1 MFDISLRNSEFAIIK
16 KIVFNE
22 IGISLKDSKKDMVQ
36 NRLFKRLKHYQINDF
51 SNYIKIVQLSK
62 FEKSEFLNEIS
73 TNETY
78 FFREMA
84 HYDFLK
90 DLALKS
96 KNLKVWSAA
105 ASIGA
110 EAYSIAMV
118 LDSNMKDWHVM
129 GSDINTHVIDI
140 AKAGLYQRSFL
151 DKIPK
156 EYQSKYCLIGRNQYE
171 GKILIDRVL
180 YSNMLFFE
188 NNLMHA
194 NTHIGMF
201 DVIFLR
207 NVLLYFTEE
216 TKEKVIRNL
225 LVNLKKGGYLVLG
238 MTDYFDDSN
247 IESLKYLQNS
257 IYQKV

>member
-16 KIVFNE
+16 RIVFNE
-22 IGISLKDSKKDMVQ
+22 IGITLKDSKKDMVQ

-62 FEKSEFLNEIS
+62 FEKVKFLNEIS

-78 FFREMA
+78 FFREMP

-90 DLALKS
+90 ELAKKS

-118 LDSNMKDWHVM
+118 LDSHLKDWHVM
-129 GSDINTHVIDI
+129 GSDINTHVLDI
-140 AKAGLYQRSFL
+140 ARAGLYQESLL

-156 EYQSKYCLIGRNQYE
+156 EYQSKYCLIG
-171 GKILIDRVL
+171 
-180 YSNMLFFE
+180 
-188 NNLMHA
+188 
-194 NTHIGMF
+194 
-201 DVIFLR
+201 
-207 NVLLYFTEE
+207 
-216 TKEKVIRNL
+216 
-225 LVNLKKGGYLVLG
+225 KKP
-238 MTDYFDDSN
+238 
-247 IESLKYLQNS
+247 I
-257 IYQKV
+257 